1 MAQKNETRRIRRYD
15 LLPVVTVDGFVCLPI
30 SFLANCVREKKKN
43 GGRVGRQEDETC
55 VTSECQEDEEASV
68 EMVSSCLR
76 TLSLSLSRCYLRLLV
91 SCQDA
96 TLFNLFLCSSN
107 LIRDHD

>member
-30 SFLANCVREKKKN
+30 SFLANCVRKKKGV
-43 GGRVGRQEDETC
+43 GGGVVRQEDETC
-55 VTSECQEDEEASV
+55 VTLECQEDEEASV

-76 TLSLSLSRCYLRLLV
+76 TLCLSRCYLRLLV

-107 LIRDHD
+107 LTRDHD

>member
-76 TLSLSLSRCYLRLLV
+76 THCLSL
-91 SCQDA
+91 DA
-96 TLFNLFLCSSN
+96 TCACLFRAKMQHFSTCFSARQ
-107 LIRDHD
+107 I

>member
-1 MAQKNETRRIRRYD
+1 MRREEYGDTICCRLSLWMALSVCPYLFSRIAS
-15 LLPVVTVDGFVCLPI
+15 G
-30 SFLANCVREKKKN
+30 KKKE
-43 GGRVGRQEDETC
+43 GGGAVGRQEDENC
-55 VTSECQEDEEASV
+55 VTLECQEDEEASV

-76 TLSLSLSRCYLRLLV
+76 TLCLSRCYLRLLV

-107 LIRDHD
+107 LTRDHD